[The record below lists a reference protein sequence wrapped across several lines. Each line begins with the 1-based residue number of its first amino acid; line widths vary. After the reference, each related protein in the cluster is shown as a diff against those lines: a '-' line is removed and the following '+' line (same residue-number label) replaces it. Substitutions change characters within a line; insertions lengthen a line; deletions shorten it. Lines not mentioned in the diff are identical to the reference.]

1 MKSFY
6 VEVTADMDEP
16 GDQVGCSSGL
26 QLLQEPQPHLSERQW
41 KCIGAF
47 RFTIRTRHLCFLWL
61 HSYSRQP
68 SEGTMS
74 HPEWARR
81 CEYFKTISSSS

>member
-26 QLLQEPQPHLSERQW
+26 QLLQEPSAL
-41 KCIGAF
+41 
-47 RFTIRTRHLCFLWL
+47 
-61 HSYSRQP
+61 P
-68 SEGTMS
+68 SGLV
-74 HPEWARR
+74 
-81 CEYFKTISSSS
+81 ISASCGCTATPGSPQRGP